1 MQVGQIYTANQ
12 CFTTVS
18 DTVSEHSFE
27 NRSALAIWWKILCTK
42 ISKEMRSVL
51 RVDERT
57 PVSYIGRDGFF
68 PGKVLKFFQAQIY
81 FFRGLTFKFLF
92 QFRSFTLLKG
102 RKANS
107 TIEQQKCKVHEK
119 RDRLLV
125 PKVKLNSQISQRS
138 KIFTL
143 SNWVNFIK

>member
-12 CFTTVS
+12 CFT
-18 DTVSEHSFE
+18 TVSEHSFE

-68 PGKVLKFFQAQIY
+68 Q
-81 FFRGLTFKFLF
+81 
-92 QFRSFTLLKG
+92 
-102 RKANS
+102 
-107 TIEQQKCKVHEK
+107 
-119 RDRLLV
+119 
-125 PKVKLNSQISQRS
+125 
-138 KIFTL
+138 KIFSG
-143 SNWVNFIK
+143 SNILFSRLDF